1 MMIKCMVD
9 QDPRAVLIE
18 LPEEK
23 KRIGVM
29 LSGGAD
35 SALLLYIIAKEQ
47 FLHNTDHDIIPLT
60 IARSDGAILYSP
72 SIVDYVNKIFG
83 MNIPRPALIGK
94 PDLPHKDVVRLGV
107 VAAFAKHKLD
117 YVYLAENQVP
127 PEQIIGLYP
136 VRSQRSPHK
145 QVLLPFIDLYKTH
158 IIDMYYI
165 LRQEELL
172 KLSHS
177 CTEQTVGRCG
187 ECFNCSERAWAFKK
201 LNRTDPGS
209 H

>member
-1 MMIKCMVD
+1 MVE
-9 QDPRAVLIE
+9 QDPRTVLIE

-35 SALLLYIIAKEQ
+35 SALLLYMIAKEQ

-60 IARSDGAILYSP
+60 IARSDGAVLYSP
-72 SIVDYVNKIFG
+72 GIVNYVNKFFG
-83 MNIPRPALIGK
+83 MNIPQPVQIGK

-117 YVYLAENQVP
+117 YVYLGETQLP
-127 PEQIIGLYP
+127 PDPVLGVYP
-136 VRSQRSPHK
+136 VRSQQSPHQ
-145 QVLLPFIDLYKTH
+145 QVILPFVDLYKTH
-158 IIDMYYI
+158 VIDMYYT

-172 KLSHS
+172 KLTHS
-177 CTEQTVGRCG
+177 CTERTVWRCD
-187 ECFNCSERAWAFKK
+187 ECFNCSERAWAFNK

-209 H
+209 N

>member
-1 MMIKCMVD
+1 MIKCMVE

-35 SALLLYIIAKEQ
+35 SALLLYMIAKEQ
-47 FLHNTDHDIIPLT
+47 FLHNADHDIIPLT
-60 IARSDGAILYSP
+60 IARSDGAVLYSP
-72 SIVDYVNKIFG
+72 GIVNYVNKFFG
-83 MNIPRPALIGK
+83 MNIPQPVQIGK

-117 YVYLAENQVP
+117 YVYLGETQLP
-127 PEQIIGLYP
+127 PDPVLGVYP
-136 VRSQRSPHK
+136 VRSQQSPHQ
-145 QVLLPFIDLYKTH
+145 QVILPFVDLYKTH
-158 IIDMYYI
+158 VIDMYYT

-172 KLSHS
+172 KLTHS
-177 CTEQTVGRCG
+177 CTERTIWRCD
-187 ECFNCSERAWAFKK
+187 ECFNCSERAWAFNK

-209 H
+209 N

>member
-1 MMIKCMVD
+1 MVE

-35 SALLLYIIAKEQ
+35 SALLLYMIAKEQ
-47 FLHNTDHDIIPLT
+47 FLHNADHDIIPLT
-60 IARSDGAILYSP
+60 IARSDGAVLYSP
-72 SIVDYVNKIFG
+72 GIVNYVNKFFG
-83 MNIPRPALIGK
+83 MNIPQPVQIGK

-117 YVYLAENQVP
+117 YVYLGETQLP
-127 PEQIIGLYP
+127 PDPVLGVYP
-136 VRSQRSPHK
+136 VRSQQSPHQ
-145 QVLLPFIDLYKTH
+145 QVILPFVGLYKTH
-158 IIDMYYI
+158 VIDMYYT

-172 KLSHS
+172 KLTHS
-177 CTEQTVGRCG
+177 CTERTIWRCD
-187 ECFNCSERAWAFKK
+187 ECFNCSERAWAFNK

-209 H
+209 N

>member
-1 MMIKCMVD
+1 MVE

-35 SALLLYIIAKEQ
+35 SALLLYMIAKEQ

-72 SIVDYVNKIFG
+72 GIVDYINNFFG
-83 MNIPRPALIGK
+83 MNIPQPVQIGK

-117 YVYLAENQVP
+117 YVYLGETQLP
-127 PEQIIGLYP
+127 PDPVLGVYP
-136 VRSQRSPHK
+136 VRSQQSPHQ
-145 QVLLPFIDLYKTH
+145 QVILPFVGLYKTH
-158 IIDMYYI
+158 VIDMYYT

-172 KLSHS
+172 KLTHS
-177 CTEQTVGRCG
+177 CTERTIWRCD
-187 ECFNCSERAWAFKK
+187 ECFNCSERAWAFNK

-209 H
+209 N

>member
-1 MMIKCMVD
+1 MIKCMVE

-35 SALLLYIIAKEQ
+35 SALLLYMIAKEQ
-47 FLHNTDHDIIPLT
+47 FLHNADHDIIPLT
-60 IARSDGAILYSP
+60 IARSDGAVLYSP
-72 SIVDYVNKIFG
+72 GIVNYVNKFFG
-83 MNIPRPALIGK
+83 MNIPQPVQIGK

-117 YVYLAENQVP
+117 YVYLGETQLP
-127 PEQIIGLYP
+127 PDPVLGVYP
-136 VRSQRSPHK
+136 VRSQQSPHQ
-145 QVLLPFIDLYKTH
+145 QVILPFVGLYKTH
-158 IIDMYYI
+158 VIDMYYT

-172 KLSHS
+172 KLTHS
-177 CTEQTVGRCG
+177 CTERTIWRCD
-187 ECFNCSERAWAFKK
+187 ECFNCSERAWAFNK

-209 H
+209 N

>member
-1 MMIKCMVD
+1 MIKCMVE
-9 QDPRAVLIE
+9 QDPRTVLIE

-35 SALLLYIIAKEQ
+35 SALLLYMIAKEQ
-47 FLHNTDHDIIPLT
+47 FLHNADHDIIPLT
-60 IARSDGAILYSP
+60 IARSDGAVLYSP
-72 SIVDYVNKIFG
+72 GIVNYVNKFFG
-83 MNIPRPALIGK
+83 MNIPQPALIGK

-117 YVYLAENQVP
+117 YVYLGETQLP
-127 PEQIIGLYP
+127 PDPVLGVYP
-136 VRSQRSPHK
+136 VRSQQSPHQ
-145 QVLLPFIDLYKTH
+145 QVILPFVGLYKTH
-158 IIDMYYI
+158 VIDMYYT

-172 KLSHS
+172 KLTHS
-177 CTEQTVGRCG
+177 CTERTIWRCN
-187 ECFNCSERAWAFKK
+187 ECFNCSERAWAFNK

-209 H
+209 N

>member
-1 MMIKCMVD
+1 MMIKCMVE
-9 QDPRAVLIE
+9 QDPRTVLIE

-35 SALLLYIIAKEQ
+35 SALLLYMIAKEQ
-47 FLHNTDHDIIPLT
+47 FLHNADHDIIPLT
-60 IARSDGAILYSP
+60 IARSDGAVLYSP
-72 SIVDYVNKIFG
+72 GIVNYVNKFFG
-83 MNIPRPALIGK
+83 MNIPQPALIGK

-117 YVYLAENQVP
+117 YVYLGETQLP
-127 PEQIIGLYP
+127 PDPVLGVYP
-136 VRSQRSPHK
+136 VRSQQSPHQ
-145 QVLLPFIDLYKTH
+145 QVILPFVGLYKTH
-158 IIDMYYI
+158 VIDMYYT

-172 KLSHS
+172 KLTHS
-177 CTEQTVGRCG
+177 CTERTIWRCD
-187 ECFNCSERAWAFKK
+187 ECFNCSERAWAFNK

-209 H
+209 N